1 LLSKDPQT
9 EQLLALARA
18 FKEPKEI
25 SMTVHLPVKV
35 VQMRMAIHGYHRHYI
50 TEIERRWLA
59 QKRRREDAKP

>member
-1 LLSKDPQT
+1 
-9 EQLLALARA
+9 
-18 FKEPKEI
+18 
-25 SMTVHLPVKV
+25 MTVHLPVKV